1 MQPQRLRRRATA
13 IDHGGLY
20 GHLRRAQ
27 VSGDAPGLS
36 PADTPARGASGRGVT
51 S

>member
-1 MQPQRLRRRATA
+1 MQPQRLRRQATA

-20 GHLRRAQ
+20 GHLRAQ
-27 VSGDAPGLS
+27 ASRDALGLS
-36 PADTPARGASGRGVT
+36 PANAPAGRTSGRRVI

>member
-1 MQPQRLRRRATA
+1 MQPQRLRSRATA
-13 IDHGGLY
+13 TDHGGLY

-27 VSGDAPGLS
+27 VSGDAPGLP
-36 PADTPARGASGRGVT
+36 PADTPTSGARGRGVT

>member
-1 MQPQRLRRRATA
+1 MQPQRLRRQSTA

-27 VSGDAPGLS
+27 ASRDALRLS
-36 PADTPARGASGRGVT
+36 PANAPADRTSGRRVI

>member
-1 MQPQRLRRRATA
+1 MQPQRLRRQSTV

-27 VSGDAPGLS
+27 ASGDALGLS
-36 PADTPARGASGRGVT
+36 RANAPAGRTCGRRVI